1 MPFGDCI
8 CCGWLQAIKGT
19 SMKMPDDKRPDEK
32 TIPAEET
39 NTAAAMTS
47 RRQAIG
53 VMGTTAA
60 AAGMASAGLPAL
72 GASAQAAAETPLRVP
87 LPPPVLVPRGDL
99 VNVLEYEPQARLVL
113 GPAKVAPILGSD
125 RTITD
130 RITLRPRMNIP
141 TRDLDLTSTLFGD
154 QHFTPI
160 IVAPVA
166 DQKRFHPDGEVA
178 MAQGA
183 SAAKAAM
190 VVSSDASLPL
200 ATIAQAAT
208 TPLWLQV
215 YAKSPKVK
223 DVLAEAHAANARAV
237 VVTVNA
243 GTSAA
248 RPAQPAD
255 APIDWAAVDAVVKDT
270 SLPVIVKGIT
280 RPQDARQ
287 AVAHGAK
294 GVVVSNYRG
303 GNAAALKGTL
313 LLVAPVV
320 QAVGDQIP
328 VLVDGS
334 FRRGTDILKALGF
347 GAKAVLIGRPV
358 MWGLAAYG
366 ADGVQGVV
374 EMLQTELARYMC
386 MCGRPSLAAVDP
398 SLLRVHAAL
407 ATGRNTHG

>member
-1 MPFGDCI
+1 
-8 CCGWLQAIKGT
+8 
-19 SMKMPDDKRPDEK
+19 
-32 TIPAEET
+32 
-39 NTAAAMTS
+39 MTS

-53 VMGTTAA
+53 VMGATV
-60 AAGMASAGLPAL
+60 SAGVVGVGMSAL
-72 GASAQAAAETPLRVP
+72 GAPPSPAPATLHVP
-87 LPPPVLVPRGDL
+87 IPPPVQVPRTEL
-99 VNVLEYEPQARLVL
+99 VDVLEYETQARLVL

-160 IVAPVA
+160 IVGPMA
-166 DQKRFHPDGEVA
+166 DQKRFHAEGEVA
-178 MAQGA
+178 MARGA

-190 VVSSDASLPL
+190 VISGDSSVPL

-208 TPLWLQV
+208 TTLYVQV
-215 YAKSPKVK
+215 TAGSPKVK
-223 DVLAEAHAANARAV
+223 DVLAQAGAAKARAV
-237 VVTVNA
+237 FVTVNA
-243 GTSAA
+243 GTSG
-248 RPAQPAD
+248 
-255 APIDWAAVDAVVKDT
+255 IDWAGVDAVVKAT

-287 AVAHGAK
+287 AVAQGAK
-294 GVVVSNYRG
+294 GVVVSNWHG
-303 GNAAALKGTL
+303 GNAALPGTL
-313 LLVAPVV
+313 LMIEPVV
-320 QAVGDQIP
+320 QAIGGQVP

-334 FRRGTDILKALGF
+334 FRRGTDILKALAF
-347 GAKAVLIGRPV
+347 GARGVLVGRPV

-386 MCGRPSLAAVDP
+386 MCGRPTLAAVN
-398 SLLRVHAAL
+398 SNLVRVHAAL
-407 ATGRNTHG
+407 PTVKSHG

>member
-1 MPFGDCI
+1 MVG
-8 CCGWLQAIKGT
+8 A
-19 SMKMPDDKRPDEK
+19 
-32 TIPAEET
+32 
-39 NTAAAMTS
+39 
-47 RRQAIG
+47 G
-53 VMGTTAA
+53 V
-60 AAGMASAGLPAL
+60 SELR
-72 GASAQAAAETPLRVP
+72 AQAQVPAAVPLRVP
-87 LPPPVLVPRGDL
+87 MPPPIEVPRGEL
-99 VNVLEYEPQARLVL
+99 VNVLEYEAQARLAL
-113 GPAKVAPILGSD
+113 GAAKIAPILGSD

-141 TRDLDLTSTLFGD
+141 TRDLDLTATLFGD

-160 IVAPVA
+160 IVGPIA

-178 MAQGA
+178 MARGA

-215 YAKSPKVK
+215 YAKSPKMK
-223 DVLAEAHAANARAV
+223 DVLAEASAAKAKAV
-237 VVTVNA
+237 IVTVNA
-243 GTSAA
+243 DMPASGAPAPASA
-248 RPAQPAD
+248 R
-255 APIDWAAVDAVVKDT
+255 IDWAVVDALVKGT

-280 RPQDARQ
+280 RPDDAKE
-287 AVAHGAK
+287 AVARGAK

-303 GNAAALKGTL
+303 GNAASLMGTL

-347 GAKAVLIGRPV
+347 GAKGVLIGRPV

-366 ADGVQGVV
+366 ADGVQGVI

-398 SLLRVHAAL
+398 SVLRVHAPL
-407 ATGRNTHG
+407 PTVRNNHG

>member
-1 MPFGDCI
+1 M
-8 CCGWLQAIKGT
+8 T
-19 SMKMPDDKRPDEK
+19 VPDDK
-32 TIPAEET
+32 TIVAENT
-39 NTAAAMTS
+39 NSPAAMAS

-53 VMGTTAA
+53 VMGATAA
-60 AAGMASAGLPAL
+60 ASMVGVPAL
-72 GASAQAAAETPLRVP
+72 GAPAAAPLRVP
-87 LPPPVLVPRGDL
+87 MPPPVLVPRSDL
-99 VNVLEYEPQARLVL
+99 VDVLEYEPQARLVL

-125 RTITD
+125 RTVTD
-130 RITLRPRMNIP
+130 RITLRPRMNVP
-141 TRDLDLTSTLFGD
+141 TRDLDLTSSLFGD
-154 QHFTPI
+154 EHFTPI
-160 IVAPVA
+160 IVGPIA

-178 MAQGA
+178 MARGA

-190 VVSSDASLPL
+190 VVSSDASVPL

-215 YAKSPKVK
+215 YAKAPNVK
-223 DVLAEAHAANARAV
+223 DVLAEAGAANAKAV
-237 VVTVNA
+237 IVTVNA
-243 GTSAA
+243 GTSANGPATPASA
-248 RPAQPAD
+248 R
-255 APIDWAAVDAVVKDT
+255 IDWAAVETIVKGT

-280 RPQDARQ
+280 RPEDAKEAAAR
-287 AVAHGAK
+287 GAK

-303 GNAAALKGTL
+303 GNAAALTGTL

-320 QAVGDQIP
+320 QAIGDQIP

-334 FRRGTDILKALGF
+334 FRRGTDILKALAL
-347 GAKAVLIGRPV
+347 GAKGVLIGRPV

-398 SLLRVHAAL
+398 SLVRVHAPLPTAR
-407 ATGRNTHG
+407 TNHG

>member
-1 MPFGDCI
+1 
-8 CCGWLQAIKGT
+8 
-19 SMKMPDDKRPDEK
+19 
-32 TIPAEET
+32 
-39 NTAAAMTS
+39 MTS

-53 VMGTTAA
+53 VMGTTV
-60 AAGMASAGLPAL
+60 SAGVVGATMPAL
-72 GASAQAAAETPLRVP
+72 GASAATPYHEP
-87 LPPPVLVPRGDL
+87 TPPPALVPRADL
-99 VNVLEYEPQARLVL
+99 VDVLEYEPQARLVL

-125 RTITD
+125 RTVTD

-154 QHFTPI
+154 EHFTPI
-160 IVAPVA
+160 IVGPIA
-166 DQKRFHPDGEVA
+166 DQKRFHPEGEVA
-178 MAQGA
+178 MARGA
-183 SAAKAAM
+183 SAARAAM
-190 VVSSDASLPL
+190 VVSSDASVPL
-200 ATIAQAAT
+200 AEISQAAT

-223 DVLAEAHAANARAV
+223 DVLAEAGAAKAV

-243 GTSAA
+243 GPSAGGPVT
-248 RPAQPAD
+248 PASAQ
-255 APIDWAAVDAVVKDT
+255 IDWAGVDAVVKGT

-280 RPQDARQ
+280 RPQDAKEAAAR
-287 AVAHGAK
+287 GAK

-303 GNAAALKGTL
+303 GNAAALTGTL
-313 LLVAPVV
+313 LLVAPVI

-328 VLVDGS
+328 VLVDGN
-334 FRRGTDILKALGF
+334 FRRGTDILKALAF
-347 GAKAVLIGRPV
+347 GAKGVLIGRPV

-398 SLLRVHAAL
+398 SLVRVHAPL
-407 ATGRNTHG
+407 PATRKNHG

>member
-1 MPFGDCI
+1 
-8 CCGWLQAIKGT
+8 
-19 SMKMPDDKRPDEK
+19 MPDDETILDERASSL
-32 TIPAEET
+32 TGI
-39 NTAAAMTS
+39 TS

-53 VMGTTAA
+53 VGTAV
-60 AAGMASAGLPAL
+60 AAGMVGATMPAL
-72 GASAQAAAETPLRVP
+72 GATAQDPATTPLRVSV
-87 LPPPVLVPRGDL
+87 PPPALVPRADL
-99 VNVLEYEPQARLVL
+99 VDVLEYETQARLVL

-125 RTITD
+125 RTVTD

-160 IVAPVA
+160 IVGPIA

-178 MAQGA
+178 MARGA

-190 VVSSDASLPL
+190 VVSSDASVPL

-208 TPLWLQV
+208 TPMWLQV

-223 DVLAEAHAANARAV
+223 DVLAEASAAKAKAV
-237 VVTVNA
+237 IVTINA
-243 GTSAA
+243 GKSANGPATSASA
-248 RPAQPAD
+248 H
-255 APIDWAAVDAVVKDT
+255 IDWAGVDAVVKGT

-280 RPQDARQ
+280 RPEDAKE
-287 AVAHGAK
+287 AVARGAK

-303 GNAAALKGTL
+303 GNAATLTGTL
-313 LLVAPVV
+313 LHVAPVV
-320 QAVGDQIP
+320 QAIGDQIP

-334 FRRGTDILKALGF
+334 FRRGTDILKALAF
-347 GAKAVLIGRPV
+347 GAKGVLIGRPV
-358 MWGLAAYG
+358 IWGLAAYG
-366 ADGVQGVV
+366 AEGVQGVV

-398 SLLRVHAAL
+398 SLIRVHGPLPAA
-407 ATGRNTHG
+407 RNTHG